1 MFRRGAAQQRIAF
14 NEMNIFTRIVLL
26 PLAGFIL
33 LQTVPGLPQVP
44 ATSDE
49 PTSSLVE
56 VRDKHRAL
64 LVVFRSNILDASDN
78 ERAIIDQVLKA
89 DPHARGRYQWVYG
102 QLAKKLNAYIRKYH
116 TLTAAQDLSEADYVI
131 YFNLIEFRRI
141 LNTVYPYGELFV
153 IVKGSPE
160 TNKPPRIVWKAK
172 KILWAGDA
180 IGSLIKELKTLR
192 GES

>member
-1 MFRRGAAQQRIAF
+1 MFRRGTAQQRIAF
-14 NEMNIFTRIVLL
+14 DEMNIFERIVLL
-26 PLAGFIL
+26 LVGGFIM
-33 LQTVPGLPQVP
+33 LQSVLGLPQVP

-89 DPHARGRYQWVYG
+89 DPHPRGRYQWVYG
-102 QLAKKLNAYIRKYH
+102 QLAKKLNDYIRKYRS
-116 TLTAAQDLSEADYVI
+116 LTAAQDLSDADYVI

-160 TNKPPRIVWKAK
+160 TKTPPRVVWRAK
-172 KILWAGDA
+172 KIMLAGDA
-180 IGSLIKELKTLR
+180 IGNLIKELKTLR
-192 GES
+192 GET